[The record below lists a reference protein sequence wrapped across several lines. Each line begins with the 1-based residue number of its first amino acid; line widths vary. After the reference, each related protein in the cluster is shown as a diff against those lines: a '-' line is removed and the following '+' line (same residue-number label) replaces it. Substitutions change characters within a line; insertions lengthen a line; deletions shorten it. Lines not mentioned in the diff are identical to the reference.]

1 MEIFKTVVKQMKFDW
16 SHSMKSL
23 RALTLWRVEPSE
35 KLIYPHSF
43 WPIELSLFYRLTDPP
58 GWGIFWLQL
67 DDLCMW

>member
-1 MEIFKTVVKQMKFDW
+1 MEIFKTVVKQTKFDW

-43 WPIELSLFYRLTDPP
+43 WPIELSLFYRLTDLRVRES
-58 GWGIFWLQL
+58 FLQL
-67 DDLCMW
+67 DDLCVW